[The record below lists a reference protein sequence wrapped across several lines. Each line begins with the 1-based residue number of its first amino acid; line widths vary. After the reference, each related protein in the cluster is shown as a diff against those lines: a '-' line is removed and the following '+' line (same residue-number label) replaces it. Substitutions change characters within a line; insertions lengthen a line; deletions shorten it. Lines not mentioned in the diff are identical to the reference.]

1 MILCCCSCVWS
12 TSSSTLSWSYWT
24 DWWFS
29 YPMESYKRS
38 ESSVPGTS
46 MALIDII
53 CFTIPQDNCGCRLL
67 QCQSRHQF
75 FILFSELA
83 PVIFHPTFHHMFV
96 YLPATLFSSILRKL
110 FIFCHMFAIHAAE
123 KILFLRKL
131 FNFLFLLIGKNSL
144 CFARLVSGAI
154 GTMDTHD
161 NSKGLFCDFVS

>member
-1 MILCCCSCVWS
+1 
-12 TSSSTLSWSYWT
+12 
-24 DWWFS
+24 
-29 YPMESYKRS
+29 MESYKRS

-46 MALIDII
+46 LALIDII
-53 CFTIPQDNCGCRLL
+53 CYTIPQDNCGCRLL

-96 YLPATLFSSILRKL
+96 YLPANLFSSILRKL
-110 FIFCHMFAIHAAE
+110 FMLLPHVAIHTAG
-123 KILFLRKL
+123 KKSFST
-131 FNFLFLLIGKNSL
+131 FFFYLLGKNSL